1 MNSMTITS
9 QEAADCRFPEGPG
22 GLRSSGGEGSGEKG
36 ASKAGV
42 LLLLLVGGVFLYFGY
57 QTLTFYISYYDLIG
71 HMEAQAQRADEKS
84 DAEIRTYL
92 EEQIN
97 GLGIPADAKELR
109 INRRGRNIEIG
120 LDYDEVLTLDLGDD
134 YYYELWFFEFSPRVV
149 KPISGTPG
157 RR

>member
-9 QEAADCRFPEGPG
+9 QEAVDCIFPQRPG
-22 GLRSSGGEGSGEKG
+22 ELGRSGGKRNGEKG

-42 LLLLLVGGVFLYFGY
+42 LLLLLVGGVFLFFGF
-57 QTLTFYISYYDLIG
+57 QMLTFYISYYDLIG

-92 EEQIN
+92 EQQIN

-120 LDYDEVLTLDLGDD
+120 LDYEEVLTLDLGDD
-134 YYYELWFFEFSPRVV
+134 YYYELKFFEFSPRVV
-149 KPISGTPG
+149 EPISGTPG